1 MEAVDTGA
9 AATGEGE
16 EEHGNTFGAECGNQL
31 TISNVAKNEGMKE
44 RIRAVPFFSML
55 LHLLMCY

>member
-44 RIRAVPFFSML
+44 
-55 LHLLMCY
+55 